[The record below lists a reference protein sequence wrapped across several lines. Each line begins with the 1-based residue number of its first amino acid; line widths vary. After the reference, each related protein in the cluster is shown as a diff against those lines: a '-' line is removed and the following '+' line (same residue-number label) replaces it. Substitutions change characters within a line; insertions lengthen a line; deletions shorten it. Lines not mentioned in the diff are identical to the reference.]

1 MTISYT
7 NYPISHTITLSRT
20 RVPLLAVEQEVT
32 DRQYGGLSC
41 TYAI

>member
-20 RVPLLAVEQEVT
+20 RVPLLAVAQEA
-32 DRQYGGLSC
+32 RNSQIRGLRY
-41 TYAI
+41 TYAV